1 VFARVTYVQ
10 APEGEGE
17 IARGLKLWYQNV
29 LPTTSAREGFRGVLS
44 LVDHSTGKA
53 LSVTLWEGDEQM
65 IASTE
70 AEYHNQALER
80 FGEFFPDSVHDPE
93 NYEVNLYM
101 GPIYTSE
108 EGGPGLE
115 IFRQTEAEAADS

>member
-1 VFARVTYVQ
+1 MFARVTYVQ
-10 APEGEGE
+10 APEGEGKIQE
-17 IARGLKLWYQNV
+17 GLKLWYQNV
-29 LPTTSAREGFRGVLS
+29 LPTTSAREGFMGVLS

-53 LSVTLWEGDEQM
+53 LSVTLWEGDEEL

-70 AEYHNQALER
+70 AKYHQEALER
-80 FGEFFPDSVHDPE
+80 FGEFFDGVHDPE
-93 NYEVNLYM
+93 NYEVNLYK

-115 IFRQTEAEAADS
+115 IARQVEEARNQ

>member
-1 VFARVTYVQ
+1 MFARVTYVQ
-10 APEGEGE
+10 SPPGEGE
-17 IARGLKLWYQNV
+17 IERGLKLWYQNV
-29 LPTTSAREGFRGVLS
+29 LPITSAREGFRGVLS
-44 LVDHSTGKA
+44 LVDRKSGKA
-53 LSVTLWEGDEQM
+53 LSVTLWEGDEQL

-80 FGEFFPDSVHDPE
+80 FGEFFEGVHDPE

-101 GPIYTSE
+101 GPIYNTE

-115 IFRQTEAEAADS
+115 IFRETGAEAS

>member
-1 VFARVTYVQ
+1 MFARVTYVQ
-10 APEGEGE
+10 APEGEGKIQE
-17 IARGLKLWYQNV
+17 GLKLWYQNV
-29 LPTTSAREGFRGVLS
+29 LPTTSAREGFMGVLS

-70 AEYHNQALER
+70 AKYHNEALQR
-80 FGEFFPDSVHDPE
+80 FGEFFEGVHDPE
-93 NYEVNLYM
+93 NYEVNLYL
-101 GPIYTSE
+101 GPVYNSE

-115 IFRQTEAEAADS
+115 IFRETQAEAS

>member
-1 VFARVTYVQ
+1 MFARVTYVQ
-10 APEGEGE
+10 APEGEGKIQE
-17 IARGLKLWYQNV
+17 GLKLWYQNV
-29 LPTTSAREGFRGVLS
+29 LPTTSAREGFMGVLS

-70 AEYHNQALER
+70 AKYHNEALQR
-80 FGEFFPDSVHDPE
+80 FGEFFEGVHDPE
-93 NYEVNLYM
+93 NYEVNLYL
-101 GPIYTSE
+101 GPVYNSE

-115 IFRQTEAEAADS
+115 IFRETQAEAQ